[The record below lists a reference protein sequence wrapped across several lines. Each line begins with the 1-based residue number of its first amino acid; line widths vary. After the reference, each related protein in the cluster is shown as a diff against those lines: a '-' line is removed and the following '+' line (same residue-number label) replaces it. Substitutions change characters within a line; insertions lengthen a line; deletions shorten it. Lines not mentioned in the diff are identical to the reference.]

1 MISQKQFPI
10 FSTQRILSICNI
22 CIPYKIKVFLEKIKK
37 ILVILSLLIIIN
49 DIRET
54 LNRQSLN
61 NRNPLLFYK
70 MKGAKFQT
78 NAML

>member
-1 MISQKQFPI
+1 MFLSNQYPKL
-10 FSTQRILSICNI
+10 STQRILSLWNI
-22 CIPYKIKVFLEKIKK
+22 CTLYKIKVFLEKIKK
-37 ILVILSLLIIIN
+37 LLVILSLLIII
-49 DIRET
+49 DVIREK